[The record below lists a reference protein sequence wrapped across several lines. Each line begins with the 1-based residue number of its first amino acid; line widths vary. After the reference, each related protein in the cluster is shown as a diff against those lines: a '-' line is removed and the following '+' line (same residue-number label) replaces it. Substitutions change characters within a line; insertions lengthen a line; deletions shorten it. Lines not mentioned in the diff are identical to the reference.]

1 MNLSLS
7 DISNEKIQEEIC
19 ILFKT
24 MAYPPRIKILNLL
37 LTRKMSVREIAEK
50 VSMTPSAVSHQLKAL
65 RYAHLVRCKKIS
77 NKKYYELADEHIYE
91 IYKLAIQHVK
101 EDLIND
107 TK

>member
-7 DISNEKIQEEIC
+7 DISNEKIQEKIC

-37 LTRKMSVREIAEK
+37 LIKKMNVREISDK

-65 RYAHLVRCKKIS
+65 SHMNQLSTISEEKKFIFKLKDGHIS
-77 NKKYYELADEHIYE
+77 TISA
-91 IYKLAIQHVK
+91 VGM
-101 EDLIND
+101 
-107 TK
+107 